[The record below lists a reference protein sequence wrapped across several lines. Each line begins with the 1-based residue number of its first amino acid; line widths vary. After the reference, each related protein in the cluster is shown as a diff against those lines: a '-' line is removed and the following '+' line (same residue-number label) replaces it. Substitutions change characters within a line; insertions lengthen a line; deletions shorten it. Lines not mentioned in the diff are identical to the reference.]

1 MCHNSPM
8 VRCNHPFNHTD
19 RRCQFPACRLYF
31 LHRENTIQLADH
43 EVTHVRF
50 DPYQRASGLVL
61 ARLSG
66 RIGYRAG
73 GRWHDSTLRYP
84 PGSVSTLWSTQHDES
99 VELDVALTCKERKS
113 RETRDT
119 PEIEVI
125 GARLSIGAAAA
136 VLLLLA
142 SLHVLSPEFDPSFRM
157 VSEYALGHYGWVLS
171 LMFLAWGISSWALAV
186 ALWSRVK
193 TRAGKVGL
201 WFLVIAGLGEAMASV
216 FDITHDPG
224 HSIAGVLGIVGFPIA
239 AVLLSVSFG
248 RLHAWRDVKRPLIWL
263 ANLSWISVVLL
274 VATLVLMTV
283 QFAQAYGGQLP
294 QHAPAQL
301 PSGVLG
307 LDGWADRLF
316 VLSSCLWMLV
326 AAWQAMKLAGRKEIH
341 R

>member
-1 MCHNSPM
+1 MK
-8 VRCNHPFNHTD
+8 
-19 RRCQFPACRLYF
+19 
-31 LHRENTIQLADH
+31 I
-43 EVTHVRF
+43 EV
-50 DPYQRASGLVL
+50 L
-61 ARLSG
+61 
-66 RIGYRAG
+66 
-73 GRWHDSTLRYP
+73 
-84 PGSVSTLWSTQHDES
+84 
-99 VELDVALTCKERKS
+99 
-113 RETRDT
+113 TRDT